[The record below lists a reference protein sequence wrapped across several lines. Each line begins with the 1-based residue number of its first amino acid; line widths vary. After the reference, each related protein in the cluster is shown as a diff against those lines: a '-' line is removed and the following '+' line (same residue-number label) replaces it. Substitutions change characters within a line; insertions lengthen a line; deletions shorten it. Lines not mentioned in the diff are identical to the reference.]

1 MSIALNLQTVA
12 TSAHNTLCRTQFMI
26 DATDIRPDDRVVVI
40 GQGSL
45 EYLLGLVRAG
55 CRSAVA
61 IRSQALCRFEEVT
74 ADVIWF
80 TGVVAFDADFT
91 STFDHRE
98 VPRVVAI
105 ELMQDCTKAR
115 LSEILG
121 QLRSRGLVDQ
131 SVRKVAGRTVM
142 VASRPTW
149 LRRVI

>member
-1 MSIALNLQTVA
+1 MSIALNLQTVPS
-12 TSAHNTLCRTQFMI
+12 SAHNTLCRTQFLI

-45 EYLLGLVRAG
+45 DYLLGLARSG

-61 IRSQALCRFEEVT
+61 IRSQALCRFEEVS
-74 ADVIWF
+74 AEVIWF
-80 TGVVAFDADFT
+80 TGVVSFDADFN
-91 STFDHRE
+91 SIFDHIE

-115 LSEILG
+115 LSAILG
-121 QLRSRGLVDQ
+121 QLRSKGLVDQ
-131 SVRKVAGRTVM
+131 SITKVAGRTVM
-142 VASRPTW
+142 VTSRPTW